1 MINNY
6 YLLEDGQKIGPFSHF
21 ELMDQEIGT
30 ETLVLSP
37 ITNEWQSA
45 AYLPEFYEY
54 FQTQGIY
61 YPISSILANFWWR
74 LLAYAIDYVLLIL
87 LMSSVGIAFGLVLR
101 FTGISLH
108 WEDEHDTKLKLI
120 TVIIFLAYNSGF
132 EATRMQ
138 GSIGKTICG
147 LKVVNAQGQRINF
160 SNALGRNA
168 GKLLS
173 SLVLGMGYLNIFWDK
188 HRQGWHDQM
197 AKTYVIRKP

>member
-6 YLLEDGQKIGPFSHF
+6 YLLENGLQIGPFSHF
-21 ELMDQEIGT
+21 ELMDKEIDA
-30 ETLVLSP
+30 ETLILSP

-45 AYLPEFYEY
+45 AYLPELYEY

-61 YPISSILANFWWR
+61 YPVSGILANFWWR
-74 LLAYAIDYVLLIL
+74 LLAYIIDYVLLVF
-87 LMSSVGIAFGLVLR
+87 LMVAIGVVFGLIVR
-101 FTGISLH
+101 FTGVSLY
-108 WEDEHDTKLKLI
+108 WEDERNLKLRLI
-120 TVIIFLAYNSGF
+120 TVLVMLAYNSGF

-147 LKVVNAQGQRINF
+147 LKVVDARGHRINF

-173 SLVLGMGYLNIFWDK
+173 SLVCGMGFLNIFWDK
-188 HRQGWHDQM
+188 RRQGWHDQM
-197 AKTYVIRKP
+197 AKTYVIRKR